1 MSFNGSGTFVI
12 NSAGQP
18 VVANTVISATT
29 FNALTADLANGLT
42 TCITK
47 DGQTTPTANIPMG
60 GFKITNLATG
70 TAATD
75 AATVAQI
82 QSNGAALVTVTGT
95 DTLTGSLTP
104 ALVAYVTGAVYYFV
118 APAANTGAVTLNI
131 DTLGAKNVTRDGTTA
146 LVAGDIVSGEMVA
159 VVYDGTRFQ
168 LISPVNSFTNLNVS
182 GTLTVAGTAT
192 LNGNV
197 AIGDAAADTINF
209 KSSGWT
215 LTNNVSVI
223 GTWADIGT
231 ITTADINGGTI
242 DGTTIGGGTAAAGT
256 FTTATATTGNIT
268 TVNATTVDS
277 TNLEVTNL
285 KAKDGTAAGSIADS
299 TGVVTL
305 NSLNATTVNID
316 GGTIDATTIG
326 GSSPAAGTFSNLIAT
341 NLSAASANFGVAVIG
356 TFSATTLE
364 LTNLEVTNIKAEDGS
379 PAMTITNVTGKVN
392 IPTASIASANAAVAL
407 ITTGTVT
414 NLVSSD
420 ASIGSAAIVNA
431 AVTNLTATSASIA
444 SMNAGVALFTTAT
457 VTNFTATGA
466 SIAST
471 NAGTAVITNLT
482 ATGAS
487 VASMNVGVALLTTA
501 TVTTLN
507 ATGASIASA
516 NIGNLQFTAASIASI
531 NAGVAVITN
540 LTATGAS
547 IASANVGTAV
557 ITTGTVTNLTSTS
570 ASIASANA
578 AVALVTTGT
587 VTNLTSTSA
596 SIASANLGTAV
607 VTTGTVTNLTAT
619 GASIASA
626 NVGTAVITAATVTGA
641 SIASMNAGVALLT
654 TATVTNLTA
663 TSASIASANVGTLAL
678 TRLDVAA
685 VSVASAN
692 AGVAVITTGTVT
704 NLTSTSASIA
714 SMNAGVALLTTA
726 TVTNLTATGASVA
739 SANVGTAVVTGL
751 TVTGASIASVNAGVA
766 VLSGNLT
773 LNGGTANGVLYL
785 NGSKVA
791 TSGSALVFDGTNLGV
806 GAASPAYPL
815 QVRRAGGA
823 GSLGVTVDS
832 VGAIS
837 RAIQYY
843 AVGDTTSVATGHVW
857 YYRPATATDTLGM
870 ALNGDGNLGI
880 GTASP
885 SDKLHVV
892 GLARINTGTYA
903 AGYGLTFQANAE
915 TSRTY
920 QMGMVTGGNFAIYD
934 STAAEQRVVL
944 DTSGNLGLG
953 VTPSLWGAGSQ
964 AMQNGGGSLFQYNND
979 RVFIGQNTYIDTSF
993 ADKFIGN
1000 GYATRYR
1007 QYQGTHA
1014 FFVST
1019 ASNSSGAG
1027 ALASFTQ
1034 AMTLDASGNLS
1045 AGTTS
1050 IASSGQS
1057 NGITSGSVVAVKGAL
1072 NANTTSAGIFEFNSN
1087 KVSIR
1092 AYGATAGT
1100 GLIAFSTG
1108 GGGGSADTERGRFT
1122 AEGYFKASNNGTYAG
1137 STASYH
1143 ELYSSASSDWIG
1155 YFTQATA
1162 TSPNGIIIQYTAAAP
1177 NGTGN
1182 TFLYCQDNVAV
1193 RATIRSNGGIANY
1206 SANDVNLSDERTK
1219 KDIAPLGSMWDKF
1232 KAIEIVTFKYKDQT
1246 HEDNNIGVIAQQVES
1261 VAPEFVDVDGWG
1273 ETPEDGVPLK
1283 SIYTADMYHAAIKA
1297 LQEAMARIESLE
1309 ADMAALKGA
1318 K

>member
-118 APAANTGAVTLNI
+118 APATNTGAVTLNI

-182 GTLTVAGTAT
+182 GTLTVAGATT
-192 LNGNV
+192 LNGNLAV
-197 AIGDAAADTINF
+197 GDAAADTINF

-215 LTNNVSVI
+215 LTNNVSVT

-256 FTTATATTGNIT
+256 FTTVGATTGNIT

-285 KAKDGTAAGSIADS
+285 KAKDGTAAGSIADA

-305 NSLNATTVNID
+305 NSLVATTADIN

-326 GSSPAAGTFSNLIAT
+326 GSSPAVGNFTT
-341 NLSAASANFGVAVIG
+341 VSAASAVFTTATITTVN
-356 TFSATTLE
+356 TTTLD
-364 LTNLEVTNIKAEDGS
+364 LTNLEVTNIKAKDGTAS
-379 PAMTITNVTGKVN
+379 MTIDDATGKVN
-392 IPTASIASANAAVAL
+392 VTTVSAASMNAGVAAVTSLTATGASVASANVGTAV
-407 ITTGTVT
+407 ITNGTVT
-414 NLVSSD
+414 
-420 ASIGSAAIVNA
+420 A
-431 AVTNLTATSASIA
+431 LTATGASIA
-444 SMNAGVALFTTAT
+444 SMNAGVALLTTAT
-457 VTNFTATGA
+457 VTNFTA
-466 SIAST
+466 S
-471 NAGTAVITNLT
+471 
-482 ATGAS
+482 
-487 VASMNVGVALLTTA
+487 
-501 TVTTLN
+501 
-507 ATGASIASA
+507 
-516 NIGNLQFTAASIASI
+516 
-531 NAGVAVITN
+531 
-540 LTATGAS
+540 
-547 IASANVGTAV
+547 
-557 ITTGTVTNLTSTS
+557 
-570 ASIASANA
+570 
-578 AVALVTTGT
+578 
-587 VTNLTSTSA
+587 
-596 SIASANLGTAV
+596 
-607 VTTGTVTNLTAT
+607 

-663 TSASIASANVGTLAL
+663 TGASIASANVGTLAL

-685 VSVASAN
+685 ASVASAN

-739 SANVGTAVVTGL
+739 SANVGTAVITGL

-791 TSGSALVFDGTNLGV
+791 TSGSGFTYDGTSALISGGNLRVDRSTNTSTITLGGSPSANWEGDLIFATSNNQINWRIASNRV
-806 GAASPAYPL
+806 VSGALTFTPS
-815 QVRRAGGA
+815 
-823 GSLGVTVDS
+823 T
-832 VGAIS
+832 
-837 RAIQYY
+837 
-843 AVGDTTSVATGHVW
+843 ATGGSTFTT
-857 YYRPATATDTLGM
+857 PAVTIDNAS
-870 ALNGDGNLGI
+870 NVGI

-885 SDKLHVV
+885 SYKLDVA
-892 GLARINTGTYA
+892 GDARSNSWIGR
-903 AGYGLTFQANAE
+903 ANGSAP
-915 TSRTY
+915 TADCAVFRPADNSL
-920 QMGMVTGGNFAIYD
+920 GF
-934 STAAEQRVVL
+934 STANTLRATI
-944 DTSGNLGLG
+944 DSSGNLGLG

-979 RVFIGQNTYIDTSF
+979 RVFIGQNNYIDTSF

-1027 ALASFTQ
+1027 ALATFTQ
-1034 AMTLDASGNLS
+1034 AMTLDASGRLLV
-1045 AGTTS
+1045 GTTTNNAGEALQVDANGVGAS
-1050 IASSGQS
+1050 IYTAIFRNTSTSTSVYNAVRFNQGA
-1057 NGITSGSVVAVKGAL
+1057 SGS
-1072 NANTTSAGIFEFNSN
+1072 
-1087 KVSIR
+1087 
-1092 AYGATAGT
+1092 ATGYIGT
-1100 GLIAFSTG
+1100 
-1108 GGGGSADTERGRFT
+1108 GGSAVSNNAFANNFVVGTQSNSALVFNTNDTERGRFT
-1122 AEGYFKASNNGTYAG
+1122 AGGYFKASNDGTYVG
-1137 STASYH
+1137 STSNYH
-1143 ELYSSASSDWIG
+1143 EFRSSNNTYAAYITNTNASPLGTVIEYNNAS
-1155 YFTQATA
+1155 
-1162 TSPNGIIIQYTAAAP
+1162 P

-1182 TFLYCQDNVAV
+1182 VFLFCGDSTAT
-1193 RATIRSNGGIANY
+1193 RATIRSNGGLANY
-1206 SANDVNLSDERTK
+1206 QANDVNLSDERTK
-1219 KDIAPLGSMWDKF
+1219 KDIAPLGSMWAKF

-1246 HEDNNIGVIAQQVES
+1246 HDDDNIGVIAQQVES
-1261 VAPEFVDVDGWG
+1261 VAPEFIDTDGFG

-1283 SIYTADMYHAAIKA
+1283 TVYTTDMYHAAIKA

-1309 ADMAALKGA
+1309 ADVAALKGA

>member
-285 KAKDGTAAGSIADS
+285 KAKDGTAAGSIADA

-305 NSLNATTVNID
+305 NSVVATTADIN

-326 GSSPAAGTFSNLIAT
+326 GSSPAVGNFTT
-341 NLSAASANFGVAVIG
+341 VSAASAVFTTATITTVN
-356 TFSATTLE
+356 TTTLD
-364 LTNLEVTNIKAEDGS
+364 LTNLEVTNIKAKDGTAS
-379 PAMTITNVTGKVN
+379 MTIDDATGKVN
-392 IPTASIASANAAVAL
+392 ATTVSAASMNAGVAAVTSLTATGASVASANVGTAV
-407 ITTGTVT
+407 ITNGTVT
-414 NLVSSD
+414 
-420 ASIGSAAIVNA
+420 A
-431 AVTNLTATSASIA
+431 LTATGASIA
-444 SMNAGVALFTTAT
+444 SMNAGVALLTTAT
-457 VTNFTATGA
+457 VTNFTA
-466 SIAST
+466 S
-471 NAGTAVITNLT
+471 
-482 ATGAS
+482 
-487 VASMNVGVALLTTA
+487 
-501 TVTTLN
+501 
-507 ATGASIASA
+507 GASIASA

-531 NAGVAVITN
+531 NAGVAVIT
-540 LTATGAS
+540 S
-547 IASANVGTAV
+547 
-557 ITTGTVTNLTSTS
+557 
-570 ASIASANA
+570 
-578 AVALVTTGT
+578 
-587 VTNLTSTSA
+587 
-596 SIASANLGTAV
+596 
-607 VTTGTVTNLTAT
+607 LTAT

-663 TSASIASANVGTLAL
+663 AGASIASANVGTLAL

-692 AGVAVITTGTVT
+692 AVVAVITTGTVT

-726 TVTNLTATGASVA
+726 TVTSLTATGASVA

-791 TSGSALVFDGTNLGV
+791 TSGTALVFDGTNLG
-806 GAASPAYPL
+806 
-815 QVRRAGGA
+815 
-823 GSLGVTVDS
+823 
-832 VGAIS
+832 
-837 RAIQYY
+837 
-843 AVGDTTSVATGHVW
+843 
-857 YYRPATATDTLGM
+857 
-870 ALNGDGNLGI
+870 I

-885 SDKLHVV
+885 AAKFETFNSAVNAAFVPNTASTWRVAQIRND
-892 GLARINTGTYA
+892 GTGTAGSA
-903 AGYGLTFQANAE
+903 AGIAFVG
-915 TSRTY
+915 RTDV
-920 QMGMVTGGNFAIYD
+920 QPAGIAAIQSTTGGGNTSLSFMYVG
-934 STAAEQRVVL
+934 SNTTTEGMRL
-944 DTSGNLGLG
+944 DNSGNLGLG
-953 VTPSLWGAGSQ
+953 VTPSASWFASSKAIQIGISGAPYMGLVQQTTTTCDGYMLWGARLSGDR
-964 AMQNGGGSLFQYNND
+964 AFQYTTTGD
-979 RVFIGQNTYIDTSF
+979 PVC
-993 ADKFIGN
+993 A
-1000 GYATRYR
+1000 YR
-1007 QYQGTHA
+1007 QNAGTHNW
-1014 FFVST
+1014 FT
-1019 ASNSSGAG
+1019 AASGTAG
-1027 ALASFTQ
+1027 NTISFTQ
-1034 AMTLDASGNLS
+1034 AMTLDASGNLLVGGTSTAQLDGVFGQIIGSSTKSS
-1045 AGTTS
+1045 AGIALETQYGAYMLYTDSDDSLIFYDSGDNAPRARITS
-1050 IASSGQS
+1050 AGNLLVGCTAVPSTSVAGFCATGTSSGNLS
-1057 NGITSGSVVAVKGAL
+1057 SSGASTSAYNHWLFLNGNGTVGSISTSGSA
-1072 NANTTSAGIFEFNSN
+1072 TTYSTSSDRRLKDNIAPADSAG
-1087 KVSIR
+1087 
-1092 AYGATAGT
+1092 
-1100 GLIAFSTG
+1100 
-1108 GGGGSADTERGRFT
+1108 
-1122 AEGYFKASNNGTYAG
+1122 
-1137 STASYH
+1137 
-1143 ELYSSASSDWIG
+1143 
-1155 YFTQATA
+1155 
-1162 TSPNGIIIQYTAAAP
+1162 
-1177 NGTGN
+1177 
-1182 TFLYCQDNVAV
+1182 AV
-1193 RATIRSNGGIANY
+1193 I
-1206 SANDVNLSDERTK
+1206 D
-1219 KDIAPLGSMWDKF
+1219 
-1232 KAIEIVTFKYKDQT
+1232 AIEVVKHDWKAGGHTRY
-1246 HEDNNIGVIAQQVES
+1246 GMIAQDLHM
-1261 VAPEFVDVDGWG
+1261 VAPEAVSVGDADDVEDFKNPWGVDYSKL
-1273 ETPEDGVPLK
+1273 VPMLVK
-1283 SIYTADMYHAAIKA
+1283 E
-1297 LQEAMARIESLE
+1297 LQSLRKRVAELE
-1309 ADMAALKGA
+1309 AK
-1318 K
+1318 

>member
-118 APAANTGAVTLNI
+118 APATNTGAVTLNI

-285 KAKDGTAAGSIADS
+285 KAKDGTAAGSIADA

-305 NSLNATTVNID
+305 NSVVATTADIN

-326 GSSPAAGTFSNLIAT
+326 GSSPAVGNFTT
-341 NLSAASANFGVAVIG
+341 VSAASAVFTTATITTVN
-356 TFSATTLE
+356 TTTLD
-364 LTNLEVTNIKAEDGS
+364 LTNLEVTNIKAKDGTAS
-379 PAMTITNVTGKVN
+379 MTIDDATGKVN
-392 IPTASIASANAAVAL
+392 ATTVSAASMNAGVAAVTSLTATGASVASANVGTAV
-407 ITTGTVT
+407 ITNGTVT
-414 NLVSSD
+414 
-420 ASIGSAAIVNA
+420 A
-431 AVTNLTATSASIA
+431 LTATGASIA
-444 SMNAGVALFTTAT
+444 SMNAGVALLTTAT
-457 VTNFTATGA
+457 VTNFTA
-466 SIAST
+466 S
-471 NAGTAVITNLT
+471 
-482 ATGAS
+482 
-487 VASMNVGVALLTTA
+487 
-501 TVTTLN
+501 
-507 ATGASIASA
+507 GASIASA

-531 NAGVAVITN
+531 NAGVAVI
-540 LTATGAS
+540 
-547 IASANVGTAV
+547 
-557 ITTGTVTNLTSTS
+557 
-570 ASIASANA
+570 
-578 AVALVTTGT
+578 
-587 VTNLTSTSA
+587 
-596 SIASANLGTAV
+596 
-607 VTTGTVTNLTAT
+607 TNLTAT

-663 TSASIASANVGTLAL
+663 TSASI
-678 TRLDVAA
+678 
-685 VSVASAN
+685 
-692 AGVAVITTGTVT
+692 
-704 NLTSTSASIA
+704 
-714 SMNAGVALLTTA
+714 
-726 TVTNLTATGASVA
+726 A

-791 TSGSALVFDGTNLGV
+791 TSGSALVFDGSKLGINRTPSAGYALDVDTSSGSYQRITGSDQGNVRLRFDNGGTGGRIWELV
-806 GAASPAYPL
+806 GGLAGANNADFSIRDVTGGTSPLVITSTSLYTASGINVGIGTSSPAYKL
-815 QVRRAGGA
+815 DVSG
-823 GSLGVTVDS
+823 T
-832 VGAIS
+832 S
-837 RAIQYY
+837 RFSSTI
-843 AVGDTTSVATGHVW
+843 
-857 YYRPATATDTLGM
+857 
-870 ALNGDGNLGI
+870 GI
-880 GTASP
+880 GTPPGTYGGQVDIFANSNAAFNGIWVRNDSSGSSANAGIVLNASGNSWRMAMGSSANNNNALSWVVDVTGSP
-885 SDKLHVV
+885 SEKMQ
-892 GLARINTGTYA
+892 
-903 AGYGLTFQANAE
+903 LT
-915 TSRTY
+915 
-920 QMGMVTGGNFAIYD
+920 
-934 STAAEQRVVL
+934 TA
-944 DTSGNLGLG
+944 GNLGLG
-953 VTPSLWGAGSQ
+953 VTPSAFTSTIKAFQIGSTSVFRAGDSGFTQ
-964 AMQNGGGSLFQYNND
+964 ATI
-979 RVFIGQNTYIDTSF
+979 V
-993 ADKFIGN
+993 
-1000 GYATRYR
+1000 
-1007 QYQGTHA
+1007 
-1014 FFVST
+1014 
-1019 ASNSSGAG
+1019 ASNARQESAVNYYIANGFATDYTQQAG
-1027 ALASFTQ
+1027 AHIWYNAPSGTAGNAISFTQ
-1034 AMTLDASGNLS
+1034 AMTLDASGNLLVGNTTQLLFTNKELNVNAASGS
-1045 AGTTS
+1045 AGFALATGGTARLYMTGSSSDGNITT
-1050 IASSGQS
+1050 
-1057 NGITSGSVVAVKGAL
+1057 KGAIPL
-1072 NANTTSAGIFEFNSN
+1072 LFGTNETE
-1087 KVSIR
+1087 R
-1092 AYGATAGT
+1092 ARITAG
-1100 GLIAFSTG
+1100 
-1108 GGGGSADTERGRFT
+1108 
-1122 AEGYFKASNNGTYAG
+1122 GYFKASNDGTYFSTTGTVHEFRNSAG
-1137 STASYH
+1137 DNHTLVVHNTASTLSGSGARGIYIN
-1143 ELYSSASSDWIG
+1143 Y
-1155 YFTQATA
+1155 TA
-1162 TSPNGIIIQYTAAAP
+1162 SPNATDRGFVACFDG
-1177 NGTGN
+1177 NGAN
-1182 TFLYCQDNVAV
+1182 E
-1193 RATIRSNGGIANY
+1193 RATIRSNGGLANY
-1206 SANDVNLSDERTK
+1206 QSNNVDISDARTK
-1219 KDIAPLGSMWDKF
+1219 KDIAPAASMWGKIG
-1232 KAIEIVTFKYKDQT
+1232 ALEIVTYKYNDQT
-1246 HEDNNIGVIAQQVES
+1246 HDDVNLGVIAQQVES
-1261 VAPEFVDVDGWG
+1261 VEPVWVDADGFG
-1273 ETPEDGVPLK
+1273 DTPEDGVPLK
-1283 SIYTADMYHAAIKA
+1283 TVYTKDITFAAIKA
-1297 LQEAMARIESLE
+1297 LQEAMARIEQLE
-1309 ADMAALKGA
+1309 ADMAALKA
-1318 K
+1318 SA

>member
-305 NSLNATTVNID
+305 NSVVATTADIN

-414 NLVSSD
+414 NLVSSN

-444 SMNAGVALFTTAT
+444 SMNAGVALLTTAT

-487 VASMNVGVALLTTA
+487 VASMNVSVALLTTA

-626 NVGTAVITAATVTGA
+626 NVGTAVITAATVTDA

-726 TVTNLTATGASVA
+726 TVTSLTATGASVA

-791 TSGSALVFDGTNLGV
+791 TSGTALTFDGTNLGIGV
-806 GAASPAYPL
+806 TPSYKLDVLGSGAAAAFRINNATAGKSAMLVQSNGATAGIIGLTGFVKGDSSTNLGFFAETGLDLRFYTNGSATEKAVIDTSGNVGIGTTTPGYKIVASGSAQLYTSAAAIAFYDTAGQTTSRNWIIGNIAANTYGDL
-815 QVRRAGGA
+815 TFANSTTAGGA
-823 GSLGVTVDS
+823 P
-832 VGAIS
+832 
-837 RAIQYY
+837 
-843 AVGDTTSVATGHVW
+843 TTQ
-857 YYRPATATDTLGM
+857 RMTL
-870 ALNGDGNLGI
+870 DYQGNLGI

-885 SDKLHVV
+885 GSV
-892 GLARINTGTYA
+892 GVSGYTRLVLG
-903 AGYGLTFQANAE
+903 AGSSSTDGLTIVP
-915 TSRTY
+915 S
-920 QMGMVTGGNFAIYD
+920 GTGGVQFTDTANVKKGYLQWD
-934 STAAEQRVVL
+934 SSTGALALGTGGTTKATL
-944 DTSGNLGLG
+944 DSSGNLGLG
-953 VTPSLWGAGSQ
+953 VTPNAWNAVYRAMNIGSRGFIFSRTDNQETSIGVNWYRTTGAAFVYAQ
-964 AMQNGGGSLFQYNND
+964 
-979 RVFIGQNTYIDTSF
+979 
-993 ADKFIGN
+993 N
-1000 GYATRYR
+1000 GYATSYT
-1007 QYQGTHA
+1007 QSDGVHA
-1014 FFVST
+1014 WYNST
-1019 ASNSSGAG
+1019 NNTSGAD
-1027 ALASFTQ
+1027 APYTPIQ
-1034 AMTLDASGNLS
+1034 AMTL
-1045 AGTTS
+1045 
-1050 IASSGQS
+1050 
-1057 NGITSGSVVAVKGAL
+1057 TSGGAL
-1072 NANTTSAGIFEFNSN
+1072 LVGSTANIGSEITLF
-1087 KVSIR
+1087 KQ
-1092 AYGATAGT
+1092 TAGT
-1100 GLIAFSTG
+1100 GSPVTRTWNNSTSG
-1108 GGGGSADTERGRFT
+1108 NNEFVEFATE
-1122 AEGYFKASNNGTYAG
+1122 
-1137 STASYH
+1137 
-1143 ELYSSASSDWIG
+1143 
-1155 YFTQATA
+1155 
-1162 TSPNGIIIQYTAAAP
+1162 TSYTARGSITYNRAGGLVAY
-1177 NGTGN
+1177 N
-1182 TFLYCQDNVAV
+1182 TTSDYRAKDILGPVQNSG
-1193 RATIRSNGGIANY
+1193 ATIDALKVYEGQMKGASQSRPMLVAHEAQEHAPYAVTGEKDA
-1206 SANDVNLSDERTK
+1206 VN
-1219 KDIAPLGSMWDKF
+1219 
-1232 KAIEIVTFKYKDQT
+1232 
-1246 HEDNNIGVIAQQVES
+1246 
-1261 VAPEFVDVDGWG
+1261 
-1273 ETPEDGVPLK
+1273 EDGTPKYQQMDVSALVPLLL
-1283 SIYTADMYHAAIKA
+1283 AE
-1297 LQEAMARIESLE
+1297 LQSLRKRVAELE
-1309 ADMAALKGA
+1309 AK
-1318 K
+1318 

>member
-305 NSLNATTVNID
+305 NSVVATTADIN

-326 GSSPAAGTFSNLIAT
+326 GSSPAVGNFTT
-341 NLSAASANFGVAVIG
+341 VSAASAVFTTATITTVN
-356 TFSATTLE
+356 TTTLD
-364 LTNLEVTNIKAEDGS
+364 LTNLEVTNIKAKDGTAS
-379 PAMTITNVTGKVN
+379 MTIDDATGKVN
-392 IPTASIASANAAVAL
+392 ATTVSAASMNAGVAAVTSLTATGASVASANVGTAV
-407 ITTGTVT
+407 ITNGTVT
-414 NLVSSD
+414 
-420 ASIGSAAIVNA
+420 A
-431 AVTNLTATSASIA
+431 LTATGASIA
-444 SMNAGVALFTTAT
+444 SMNAGVALLTTAT
-457 VTNFTATGA
+457 VTNFTA
-466 SIAST
+466 S
-471 NAGTAVITNLT
+471 
-482 ATGAS
+482 
-487 VASMNVGVALLTTA
+487 
-501 TVTTLN
+501 
-507 ATGASIASA
+507 GASIASA

-557 ITTGTVTNLTSTS
+557 IT
-570 ASIASANA
+570 
-578 AVALVTTGT
+578 
-587 VTNLTSTSA
+587 
-596 SIASANLGTAV
+596 
-607 VTTGTVTNLTAT
+607 
-619 GASIASA
+619 
-626 NVGTAVITAATVTGA
+626 AATVTGA
-641 SIASMNAGVALLT
+641 SI
-654 TATVTNLTA
+654 
-663 TSASIASANVGTLAL
+663 
-678 TRLDVAA
+678 
-685 VSVASAN
+685 ASAN

-773 LNGGTANGVLYL
+773 LNGGTINGVAYL
-785 NGSKVA
+785 NGSKVL
-791 TSGSALVFDGTNLGV
+791 TSGSALVFDGTGLGIQR
-806 GAASPAYPL
+806 AASSGYVLDVDTSAGNVARIIGSD
-815 QVRRAGGA
+815 QANVRLRLDNGGA
-823 GSLGVTVDS
+823 GGRIWELVGGLPGVNNANFSIRDVTGSTTPLTLDS
-832 VGAIS
+832 S
-837 RAIQYY
+837 
-843 AVGDTTSVATGHVW
+843 
-857 YYRPATATDTLGM
+857 
-870 ALNGDGNLGI
+870 GNLGI

-885 SDKLHVV
+885 SQKLHVV
-892 GLARINTGTYA
+892 G
-903 AGYGLTFQANAE
+903 NALV
-915 TSRTY
+915 TPSGGWT
-920 QMGMVTGGNFAIYD
+920 TGGVATQYFGDIYGSIKYDYNTTNFLISSYGSFSIATNGT
-934 STAAEQRVVL
+934 SPTTKLTL

-953 VTPSLWGAGSQ
+953 VTPSAWGSART
-964 AMQNGGGSLFQYNND
+964 AFQIGND
-979 RVFIGQNTYIDTSF
+979 NSYFIGSRNTVFGNNAYNDGTNWRYLTSVN
-993 ADKFIGN
+993 AGLYTQAE
-1000 GYATRYR
+1000 G
-1007 QYQGTHA
+1007 GTHA
-1014 FFVST
+1014 WYT
-1019 ASNSSGAG
+1019 APSGTAG
-1027 ALASFTQ
+1027 NTISFTQ
-1034 AMTLDASGNLS
+1034 AMTLDASGNLLV
-1045 AGTTS
+1045 GQTS
-1050 IASSGQS
+1050 W
-1057 NGITSGSVVAVKGAL
+1057 N
-1072 NANTTSAGIFEFNSN
+1072 F
-1087 KVSIR
+1087 
-1092 AYGATAGT
+1092 
-1100 GLIAFSTG
+1100 
-1108 GGGGSADTERGRFT
+1108 
-1122 AEGYFKASNNGTYAG
+1122 SNNGTQIAASGRIFNTSSTDYNMELAG
-1137 STASYH
+1137 AQSGRMRFYT
-1143 ELYSSASSDWIG
+1143 SSGGSGTTVGSITVDTTNTQYNTSSDRRLKQNIVPAAEAG
-1155 YFTQATA
+1155 AVID
-1162 TSPNGIIIQYTAAAP
+1162 GIEVVEFDWKSGAHTRY
-1177 NGTGN
+1177 G
-1182 TFLYCQDNVAV
+1182 
-1193 RATIRSNGGIANY
+1193 
-1206 SANDVNLSDERTK
+1206 
-1219 KDIAPLGSMWDKF
+1219 M
-1232 KAIEIVTFKYKDQT
+1232 
-1246 HEDNNIGVIAQQVES
+1246 IAQNLHK
-1261 VAPEFVDVDGWG
+1261 VAPEAVSVGDADDVEDFKNPWGVDYSKL
-1273 ETPEDGVPLK
+1273 VPMLVK
-1283 SIYTADMYHAAIKA
+1283 EIQSLRSRVSA
-1297 LQEAMARIESLE
+1297 LE
-1309 ADMAALKGA
+1309 AQ
-1318 K
+1318 

>member
-285 KAKDGTAAGSIADS
+285 KAKDGTAAGSIADA

-305 NSLNATTVNID
+305 NSVVATTADIN

-326 GSSPAAGTFSNLIAT
+326 GSSPAVGNFTT
-341 NLSAASANFGVAVIG
+341 VSAASAVFTTATITTVN
-356 TFSATTLE
+356 TTTLD
-364 LTNLEVTNIKAEDGS
+364 LTNLEVTNIKAKDGTAS
-379 PAMTITNVTGKVN
+379 MTIDDATGKVN
-392 IPTASIASANAAVAL
+392 ATTVSAASMNAGVAAVTSLTATGASVASANVGTAV
-407 ITTGTVT
+407 ITNGTVT
-414 NLVSSD
+414 
-420 ASIGSAAIVNA
+420 A
-431 AVTNLTATSASIA
+431 LTATGASIA
-444 SMNAGVALFTTAT
+444 SMNAGVALLTTAT
-457 VTNFTATGA
+457 VTNFTA
-466 SIAST
+466 S
-471 NAGTAVITNLT
+471 
-482 ATGAS
+482 
-487 VASMNVGVALLTTA
+487 
-501 TVTTLN
+501 
-507 ATGASIASA
+507 GASIASA

-557 ITTGTVTNLTSTS
+557 IT
-570 ASIASANA
+570 
-578 AVALVTTGT
+578 
-587 VTNLTSTSA
+587 
-596 SIASANLGTAV
+596 
-607 VTTGTVTNLTAT
+607 
-619 GASIASA
+619 
-626 NVGTAVITAATVTGA
+626 AATVTGA

-654 TATVTNLTA
+654 TATVT
-663 TSASIASANVGTLAL
+663 S
-678 TRLDVAA
+678 
-685 VSVASAN
+685 
-692 AGVAVITTGTVT
+692 
-704 NLTSTSASIA
+704 
-714 SMNAGVALLTTA
+714 
-726 TVTNLTATGASVA
+726 LTATGASVA

-791 TSGSALVFDGTNLGV
+791 TSGSGFTYDGTSALISGGNLRVDRATNTTTVTLGGSPSANWEGDLIFATSNTQINWRIASNRV
-806 GAASPAYPL
+806 SGGALTFTPSTA
-815 QVRRAGGA
+815 AGG
-823 GSLGVTVDS
+823 STF
-832 VGAIS
+832 
-837 RAIQYY
+837 
-843 AVGDTTSVATGHVW
+843 TT
-857 YYRPATATDTLGM
+857 PAMTIDNAS
-870 ALNGDGNLGI
+870 NLGI

-885 SDKLHVV
+885 GAYRLNVQGGSSSF
-892 GLARINTGTYA
+892 TYNA
-903 AGYGLTFQANAE
+903 ANQYAGEFYNSNATGYGLYVQGGGAG
-915 TSRTY
+915 SR
-920 QMGMVTGGNFAIYD
+920 
-934 STAAEQRVVL
+934 AALNVL
-944 DTSGNLGLG
+944 DYAGASILYAGNGNNVGIGTSSPGQKLDVVGSGLFTVSGSNQSIILNTSNNAQNYNGLINFQRQGSVKFYAALDANDNLAFLNSSASGLLTLDSSGNLGLG
-953 VTPSLWGAGSQ
+953 VTPSAWATAGAQKALEVSLAGLSYYGAG
-964 AMQNGGGSLFQYNND
+964 
-979 RVFIGQNTYIDTSF
+979 NTVSRLTHNAYFDGTNWKYV
-993 ADKFIGN
+993 ATNVG
-1000 GYATRYR
+1000 ATRYDMT
-1007 QYQGTHA
+1007 GANAGSTHA
-1014 FFVST
+1014 WFTSVGGT
-1019 ASNSSGAG
+1019 ANTTI
-1027 ALASFTQ
+1027 SFTQ
-1034 AMTLDASGNLS
+1034 AMTLDASGNLFCG
-1045 AGTTS
+1045 GTTGS
-1050 IASSGQS
+1050 SRLNLQTTTNSSTDSNYITMYNAGENVGHINWINGNGDLARITGTKTGAGASA
-1057 NGITSGSVVAVKGAL
+1057 NDGILTFSTAL
-1072 NANTTSAGIFEFNSN
+1072 DTVLGE
-1087 KVSIR
+1087 R
-1092 AYGATAGT
+1092 ARITAG
-1100 GLIAFSTG
+1100 
-1108 GGGGSADTERGRFT
+1108 
-1122 AEGYFKASNNGTYAG
+1122 GYFKASNAGTYAG
-1137 STASYH
+1137 SAATYH
-1143 ELYSSASSDWIG
+1143 EFSQSADDSCLVLAPTNASFTSSGLFIAASR
-1155 YFTQATA
+1155 
-1162 TSPNGIIIQYTAAAP
+1162 AANAAYYMIRARA
-1177 NGTGN
+1177 NAVDQFYVTGN
-1182 TFLYCQDNVAV
+1182 GVLYAQNT
-1193 RATIRSNGGIANY
+1193 TIQS
-1206 SANDVNLSDERTK
+1206 LSDARLKENVRDASDGLSVINALRPVRYDWK
-1219 KDIAPLGSMWDKF
+1219 AGYGNDRKDQLGFIAQEVEVVFPDAVSEWAAKEGEEAYKTVGPAALIPVLV
-1232 KAIEIVTFKYKDQT
+1232 KAIQELSAK
-1246 HEDNNIGVIAQQVES
+1246 
-1261 VAPEFVDVDGWG
+1261 VA
-1273 ETPEDGVPLK
+1273 
-1283 SIYTADMYHAAIKA
+1283 A
-1297 LQEAMARIESLE
+1297 LE
-1309 ADMAALKGA
+1309 AK
-1318 K
+1318 